1 MLQRISML
9 RTLCAVPVFAA
20 LLMAVPGCSDALE
33 TGYKPQP
40 LKDSDTVRRSYYAPA
55 FTPEAKA
62 PQMER
67 EQEFEARRPKPGY

>member
-1 MLQRISML
+1 ML
-9 RTLCAVPVFAA
+9 RTLCAVIVFAA
-20 LLMAVPGCSDALE
+20 FFVTGPGCADTLE
-33 TGYKPQP
+33 TGYKPSP
-40 LKDSDTVRRSYYAPA
+40 LKDSDTVRRGYYAPA